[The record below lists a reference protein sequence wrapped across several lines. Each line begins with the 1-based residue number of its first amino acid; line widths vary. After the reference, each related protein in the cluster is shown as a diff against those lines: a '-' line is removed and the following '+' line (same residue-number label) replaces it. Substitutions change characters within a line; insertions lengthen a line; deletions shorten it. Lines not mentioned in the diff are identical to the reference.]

1 MEQILFSVIIPLYNK
16 QDYITRTINSVLNQT
31 YQNFEIIVVDDGSTD
46 KSLSVVKTVKDKRIK
61 VFFQKNLGVSNARN
75 NGIKKAKGNYIAF
88 LDADDEFLPKYLET
102 IVKLIIKY
110 PGNSFFGTAFKKI
123 FNNNKK
129 DICTF
134 GSEKDFIIK
143 DFISALADNEKFF
156 VHISSVVIKKE
167 VFSEIGYFYSHSLK
181 FLLGATI
188 VEDFDLFIRIA
199 YKYPLVYSNNIGCIY
214 YLNTDFNLIRG
225 YGLKKLDCTFYEDT
239 ISKLLKK
246 ADNNRKNKL
255 KKVLY
260 LLRITIITQCILRNK
275 FEEAINIINKCNQ
288 NDKKIVN
295 FKKMISLRK
304 AELALINKKKQPKSN
319 FG

>member
-46 KSLSVVKTVKDKRIK
+46 KSLSVVKTIKDKRIK
-61 VFFQKNLGVSNARN
+61 VFSQKNLGVSNARN
-75 NGIKKAKGNYIAF
+75 KGIKQSKGNYIAF
-88 LDADDEFLPKYLET
+88 LDADDEFLLQYLET
-102 IVKLIIKY
+102 VVKLIKKY
-110 PGNSFFGTAFKKI
+110 PNNSFFGTAFKKI
-123 FNNNKK
+123 FSDNKK

-134 GSEKDFIIK
+134 GSKKDFVIK

-167 VFSEIGYFYSHSLK
+167 VFKEIGYFYSHSLK

-199 YKYPLVYSNNIGCIY
+199 YKYPLVYSNYMGCIY
-214 YLNTDFNLIRG
+214 YLNTNFNLIRG

-239 ISKLLKK
+239 ISHLLQKS
-246 ADNNRKNKL
+246 DTDRKNKL
-255 KKVLY
+255 KKILY
-260 LLRITIITQCILRNK
+260 LFRITIITQCILRNK
-275 FEEAINIINKCNQ
+275 FKEAISIINKCNPY
-288 NDKKIVN
+288 DKKIVN

-304 AELALINKKKQPKSN
+304 AELALTNKKIIKK
-319 FG
+319 